1 MKTYRKLFSLFLAS
15 FFFVSL
21 VNSQVNVNQLIQTIN
36 YQLENSDLEKIEDAE
51 KIVEEANTMMEELKA
66 EDERLE
72 KYFKKKVKKGEKKSV
87 YAKQYRID
95 ATNKYYDGLSAVH
108 DVLNARLNF
117 AIFEYPEDQSKAER
131 HKSESDDYFN
141 TVKQNLMS
149 FQGLSKKDL
158 RGLGYYA
165 LISEL
170 ETNVQMMIDG
180 IEKQKDA
187 FAIWAIQAEKKQK
200 DVADENAWAN
210 AVNLNTIE
218 GYNEYIN
225 NFPSG
230 KYVVEAQDKIA
241 ELEEQARLAEEERLR
256 KEEEERLRKEQEE
269 AERLRREEEER
280 LRREAELAAQQ
291 KDTGLLFSVQIMAV
305 YFKVDSTKL
314 CLIYPGEEKIT
325 ERYEDGMYK
334 YTIGEFNTFNEA
346 NEFRKKLSIPSFI
359 VAFQDGERIS
369 TIDARKIEKE
379 KEKEK
384 AKETEEVSEE
394 VEE

>member
-1 MKTYRKLFSLFLAS
+1 MKTYMKLFSLIVFTVFILSVAK
-15 FFFVSL
+15 
-21 VNSQVNVNQLIQTIN
+21 SQVNVNQLIQTIN

-51 KIVEEANTMMEELKA
+51 KIVEEANTMTEELKA

-117 AIFEYPEDQSKAER
+117 AIFEYPEDQSAADR
-131 HKSESDDYFN
+131 LKSESDDYFN

-158 RGLGYYA
+158 TGLGYYA

-187 FAIWAIQAEKKQK
+187 YAIWAIQAEKKQK
-200 DVADENAWAN
+200 DLADENAWAN
-210 AVNLNTIE
+210 AVNLNTID

-230 KYVVEAQDKIA
+230 KYVVEAQDKIT

-256 KEEEERLRKEQEE
+256 KAEEERLRKEQEE

-291 KDTGLLFSVQIMAV
+291 QEVEEVTGLVFSIQIMAV
-305 YFKVDSTKL
+305 YFKVDSSKL
-314 CLIYPGEEKIT
+314 CMIYPGKEKIT

-334 YTIGEFNTFNEA
+334 YTVGEFSTFSEA
-346 NEFRKKLSIPSFI
+346 NQFRKKLTIPSFI

-379 KEKEK
+379 KEK
-384 AKETEEVSEE
+384 AKETEEID
-394 VEE
+394 